1 MVVDCKHWGK
11 KLAVPHVEAFA
22 GLVDDVAADLGL
34 LVTSTGFRLLPRR
47 GRGRPRR
54 SPRHRRIPTSR

>member
-47 GRGRPRR
+47 GPRA
-54 SPRHRRIPTSR
+54 SAAFASTSSNTNI